1 MSEHVFD
8 YGIEETMKN
17 AILVHGWVSKQEY
30 YDEKYPTASNFHW
43 FPWLT
48 KQLMIRDIHTVAVEM
63 PNGFYPQY
71 AVWKREFERFDI
83 TSETVL
89 VGHSC
94 GGGFLVRWLSET
106 DQKVG
111 RVVLVAPWIGYNV
124 KSIDYL
130 AKGEE
135 FDHTFFE
142 FSLDADLVKKT
153 DGVTIIASRDDKG
166 GVQESVAELREK
178 LHDVDYIEFADK
190 GHFTLRSLGG
200 EAFPELLEVIVNER

>member
-17 AILVHGWVSKQEY
+17 AILVHGWVGKQEY
-30 YDEKYPTASNFHW
+30 YDERYPTASNSHW

-71 AVWKREFERFDI
+71 EVWKREFERFDI
-83 TSETVL
+83 TPETLL

-124 KSIDYL
+124 
-130 AKGEE
+130 
-135 FDHTFFE
+135 
-142 FSLDADLVKKT
+142 
-153 DGVTIIASRDDKG
+153 
-166 GVQESVAELREK
+166 
-178 LHDVDYIEFADK
+178 
-190 GHFTLRSLGG
+190 
-200 EAFPELLEVIVNER
+200 